1 MHGCCGGSV
10 NGDWPTKIEIRPATA
25 ADVEEFYGR
34 PPLFS
39 MRGFVGV
46 KDGVV
51 IGLGGVYRMD
61 DHYIAFS
68 DLKPEAREHLTYVLR
83 AAKEVIKLMNN
94 YDEVFAYPSEAEK
107 NAAGFLEH
115 LGFTQCGKLYRWS
128 KHDKGLMTWR

>member
-1 MHGCCGGSV
+1 
-10 NGDWPTKIEIRPATA
+10 
-25 ADVEEFYGR
+25 
-34 PPLFS
+34 